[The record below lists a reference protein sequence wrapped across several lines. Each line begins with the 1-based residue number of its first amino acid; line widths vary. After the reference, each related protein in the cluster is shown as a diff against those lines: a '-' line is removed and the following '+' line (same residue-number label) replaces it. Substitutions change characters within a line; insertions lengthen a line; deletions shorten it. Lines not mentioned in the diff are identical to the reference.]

1 MHGIVLHA
9 CMTHAAQQLFLK
21 CCLATCMRNADW
33 IRTAA
38 LLRRAHVA
46 LQECCISLVA
56 RLWIRSLCCLALLV
70 DFGEALVALCKL

>member
-1 MHGIVLHA
+1 MTLHA
-9 CMTHAAQQLFLK
+9 CMTHAAKQLFLK
-21 CCLATCMRNADW
+21 RCLARCMRNADW

-56 RLWIRSLCCLALLV
+56 RLCIRSLCCPALLV
-70 DFGEALVALCKL
+70 EFGKVLVALCKL